1 MNTLYLQCNM
11 GAAGDM
17 LTAALYELLP
27 NREEFLH
34 TLNHM
39 GLPGVEF
46 HAVPAQSC
54 GISGTHMD
62 VVVYG
67 QREESVDHPHVHDHE
82 HHHHHD
88 HEHDHVHEHHHHH
101 EHEHTHEHEHGHHH
115 HATLHDV
122 EHLIGHL
129 NLPAPVLDMARQVYH
144 RLAQAEAQAH
154 GTAVDLVHFH
164 EVGALDAVADVA
176 AACYALYLLHPDEVV
191 VSPVHVGSGMVRCAH
206 GVVPV
211 PAPATAILLQGVPC
225 YGGQVQGEL
234 CTPTG
239 AALLATF
246 ATRFGPMP
254 PMVLENT
261 GYGMGKKEFSA
272 ANCVRA
278 LWGHTQENAGNEILE
293 LVCNLD
299 DMTPEAL
306 SFACQR
312 LLEEGALDVYTLPGC
327 MKKGRPGWQLVALC
341 DPAHKDTLIRQV
353 FAQTSTTG
361 LRVRACEKHVLDY
374 TITTRETPYG
384 PVRMKTAQ
392 GYGVRRTKPEYEDMA
407 RIARAHKLTLRQ
419 IFHKES

>member
-62 VVVYG
+62 VVVHG
-67 QREESVDHPHVHDHE
+67 EREESLD
-82 HHHHHD
+82 HHHG
-88 HEHDHVHEHHHHH
+88 HHHH
-101 EHEHTHEHEHGHHH
+101 EHEHEHGHEHH
-115 HATLHDV
+115 HHHTTLHDV

-129 NLPAPVLDMARQVYH
+129 NLPAPVLEQARAVYH
-144 RLAQAEAQAH
+144 RLAQAESQAH
-154 GTAVDLVHFH
+154 GVEVDLVHFH

-191 VSPVHVGSGMVRCAH
+191 VSPVHVGSGMVHCAH
-206 GVVPV
+206 GLVPV
-211 PAPATAILLQGVPC
+211 PAPATAHLLEGVPC
-225 YGGQVQGEL
+225 YGGDIQGEL

-239 AALLATF
+239 AALLTTF

-254 PMVLENT
+254 PMVLEHT
-261 GYGMGKKEFSA
+261 GYGMGKKEFPA

-278 LWGHTQENAGNEILE
+278 MLGHTQASENEILE

-341 DPAHKDTLIRQV
+341 DSAHKDPLIHQV
-353 FAQTSTTG
+353 FALTSTTG
-361 LRVRACEKHVLDY
+361 LRVRTCEKHVLDY
-374 TITTRETPYG
+374 TITIRETPYG
-384 PVRMKTAQ
+384 PVRVKKAQ
-392 GYGVRRTKPEYEDMA
+392 GYGVRRSKPEYEDMA
-407 RIARAHKLTLRQ
+407 RIAREHKITLKQ

>member
-54 GISGTHMD
+54 GLSGTHMD
-62 VVVYG
+62 VVVHG
-67 QREESVDHPHVHDHE
+67 EREESVDH
-82 HHHHHD
+82 HHD
-88 HEHDHVHEHHHHH
+88 HHHHH
-101 EHEHTHEHEHGHHH
+101 EHEHGHEHHH
-115 HATLHDV
+115 HHHHTTLHDV

-129 NLPAPVLDMARQVYH
+129 NLPAPVLEQARAVYH
-144 RLAQAEAQAH
+144 RLAQAESKAH
-154 GTAVDLVHFH
+154 GVEVDLVHFH

-191 VSPVHVGSGMVRCAH
+191 VSPVHVGSGMVHCAH
-206 GVVPV
+206 GLVPV
-211 PAPATAILLQGVPC
+211 PAPATAHLLEGVPC
-225 YGGQVQGEL
+225 YGGDIPGEL

-239 AALLATF
+239 AALLTTF

-254 PMVLENT
+254 PMVLEHT
-261 GYGMGKKEFSA
+261 GYGMGKKEFPA

-278 LWGHTQENAGNEILE
+278 MLGHTQDTENVILE

-341 DPAHKDTLIRQV
+341 DPAHKDPLIHQV
-353 FAQTSTTG
+353 FALTSTTG
-361 LRVRACEKHVLDY
+361 LRVRTCEKHVLDY

-384 PVRMKTAQ
+384 PVRVKKAQ
-392 GYGVRRTKPEYEDMA
+392 GYGVRRSKPEYEDMA
-407 RIARAHKLTLRQ
+407 RIAREHKITLKQ

>member
-46 HAVPAQSC
+46 HAAPAQSC

-62 VVVYG
+62 VVVHG
-67 QREESVDHPHVHDHE
+67 EREEGVDHHHEHHHEHEHGHE
-82 HHHHHD
+82 HHHHH
-88 HEHDHVHEHHHHH
+88 
-101 EHEHTHEHEHGHHH
+101 HT
-115 HATLHDV
+115 TLHDV

-129 NLPAPVLDMARQVYH
+129 NLPAPVLEQARAVYH
-144 RLAQAEAQAH
+144 RLAQAESQAH
-154 GTAVDLVHFH
+154 GVEVDLVHFH

-191 VSPVHVGSGMVRCAH
+191 VSPVHVGSGMVHCAH
-206 GVVPV
+206 GLVPV
-211 PAPATAILLQGVPC
+211 PAPATTHLLEGVPC
-225 YGGQVQGEL
+225 YGGDIQGEL

-239 AALLATF
+239 AALLTTF
-246 ATRFGPMP
+246 ASRFGPMP
-254 PMVLENT
+254 PMVLEKT
-261 GYGMGKKEFSA
+261 GYGMGKKEFPA

-278 LWGHTQENAGNEILE
+278 MLGHTQASENEILE

-341 DPAHKDTLIRQV
+341 DSAHKDPLIHQV
-353 FAQTSTTG
+353 FALTSTTG
-361 LRVRACEKHVLDY
+361 LRVRTCEKHVLDY

-384 PVRMKTAQ
+384 PVRVKKAQ
-392 GYGVRRTKPEYEDMA
+392 GYGVRRSKPEYEDMA
-407 RIARAHKLTLRQ
+407 RIAREHKITLKQ
-419 IFHKES
+419 IFHKDP

>member
-62 VVVYG
+62 VVVHG
-67 QREESVDHPHVHDHE
+67 EREESLD
-82 HHHHHD
+82 HHHG
-88 HEHDHVHEHHHHH
+88 HHHH
-101 EHEHTHEHEHGHHH
+101 EHEHEHGHEHH
-115 HATLHDV
+115 HHHHTTLHDV

-129 NLPAPVLDMARQVYH
+129 NLPAPVLEQARAVYH
-144 RLAQAEAQAH
+144 RLAQAESKAH
-154 GTAVDLVHFH
+154 GVEVDLVHFH

-191 VSPVHVGSGMVRCAH
+191 VSPVHVGSGMVHCAH
-206 GVVPV
+206 GLVPV
-211 PAPATAILLQGVPC
+211 PAPATAHLLEGVPC
-225 YGGQVQGEL
+225 YGGDIQGEL

-239 AALLATF
+239 AALLTTF

-254 PMVLENT
+254 PMVLERT
-261 GYGMGKKEFSA
+261 GYGMGKKEFPA

-278 LWGHTQENAGNEILE
+278 MLGHTQDTENEILE

-341 DPAHKDTLIRQV
+341 DPAHKDPLIHQV
-353 FAQTSTTG
+353 FALTSTTG
-361 LRVRACEKHVLDY
+361 LRVRTCEKHVLDY
-374 TITTRETPYG
+374 SITTRETPYG
-384 PVRMKTAQ
+384 PVRVKKAQ
-392 GYGVRRTKPEYEDMA
+392 GYGVRRSKPEYEDMA
-407 RIARAHKLTLRQ
+407 RIAREHKITLKQ
-419 IFHKES
+419 IFHRD

>member
-54 GISGTHMD
+54 GLSGTHMD
-62 VVVYG
+62 VVVHG
-67 QREESVDHPHVHDHE
+67 EREESVDHHHNHDNDHD

-88 HEHDHVHEHHHHH
+88 HEHEHGHEHHHHH
-101 EHEHTHEHEHGHHH
+101 HHT
-115 HATLHDV
+115 TLHDV

-129 NLPAPVLDMARQVYH
+129 NLPAPVLEQARAVYH
-144 RLAQAEAQAH
+144 RLAQAESKAH
-154 GTAVDLVHFH
+154 GVEVDLVHFH

-191 VSPVHVGSGMVRCAH
+191 VSPVHVGSGMVHCAH
-206 GVVPV
+206 GLVPV
-211 PAPATAILLQGVPC
+211 PAPATAHLLEGVPC
-225 YGGQVQGEL
+225 YGGDIQGEL

-239 AALLATF
+239 AALLTTF

-254 PMVLENT
+254 PMVLEHT
-261 GYGMGKKEFSA
+261 GYGMGKKEFPA

-278 LWGHTQENAGNEILE
+278 MLGHTQASENEILE

-341 DPAHKDTLIRQV
+341 DSAHKDPLIHQV
-353 FAQTSTTG
+353 FALTSTTG
-361 LRVRACEKHVLDY
+361 LRVRTCEKHVLDY

-384 PVRMKTAQ
+384 PVRVKKAQ
-392 GYGVRRTKPEYEDMA
+392 GYGVRRSKPEYEDMA
-407 RIARAHKLTLRQ
+407 RIAREHKITLKQ
-419 IFHKES
+419 IFHRD

>member
-62 VVVYG
+62 VVVHG
-67 QREESVDHPHVHDHE
+67 EREESLDHHHNNDNDNDHD

-88 HEHDHVHEHHHHH
+88 HEHEHGHEHHHHH
-101 EHEHTHEHEHGHHH
+101 HHT
-115 HATLHDV
+115 TLHDV

-129 NLPAPVLDMARQVYH
+129 NLPAPVLEQARAVYH
-144 RLAQAEAQAH
+144 RLAQAESQAH
-154 GTAVDLVHFH
+154 GVEVDLVHFH

-191 VSPVHVGSGMVRCAH
+191 VSPVHVGSGMVHCAH
-206 GVVPV
+206 GLVPV
-211 PAPATAILLQGVPC
+211 PAPATTHLLEGVPC
-225 YGGQVQGEL
+225 YGGEIQGEL

-239 AALLATF
+239 AALLTTF

-254 PMVLENT
+254 PMVLEHT
-261 GYGMGKKEFSA
+261 GYGMGKKEFPA

-278 LWGHTQENAGNEILE
+278 MLGRTQETGSEILE

-341 DPAHKDTLIRQV
+341 DSAHKDPLIHQV
-353 FAQTSTTG
+353 FALTSTTG
-361 LRVRACEKHVLDY
+361 LRVRTCEKHVLDY
-374 TITTRETPYG
+374 SITTRETPYG
-384 PVRMKTAQ
+384 PVRVKKAQ
-392 GYGVRRTKPEYEDMA
+392 GYGVRRSKPEYEDMA
-407 RIARAHKLTLRQ
+407 RIAREHKITLKQ
-419 IFHKES
+419 IFHRD

>member
-27 NREEFLH
+27 SREEFLH

-46 HAVPAQSC
+46 HALPAQSC

-62 VVVYG
+62 VVVHG
-67 QREESVDHPHVHDHE
+67 EREESVDHHHEHGHDHE
-82 HHHHHD
+82 HHHHH
-88 HEHDHVHEHHHHH
+88 
-101 EHEHTHEHEHGHHH
+101 HT
-115 HATLHDV
+115 TLHDV
-122 EHLIGHL
+122 EHLISHL
-129 NLPAPVLDMARQVYH
+129 NLPAPVLKQARAVYH
-144 RLAQAEAQAH
+144 RLAQAESKAH
-154 GTAVDLVHFH
+154 GVEVDLVHFH

-206 GVVPV
+206 GLVPV
-211 PAPATAILLQGVPC
+211 PAPATAHLLEGVPC
-225 YGGQVQGEL
+225 YGGDIQGEL

-239 AALLATF
+239 AALLTTF

-254 PMVLENT
+254 PMVLEKT

-278 LWGHTQENAGNEILE
+278 MLGHTQASGGEILE

-327 MKKGRPGWQLVALC
+327 MKKGRPGWQLVVLC
-341 DPAHKDTLIRQV
+341 DGSHKEHLIRQV
-353 FAQTSTTG
+353 FALTSTTG
-361 LRVRACEKHVLDY
+361 LRVRTCEKHVLNY
-374 TITTRETPYG
+374 TMTTRDTPYG
-384 PVRMKTAQ
+384 PVRVKRAQ
-392 GYGVRRTKPEYEDMA
+392 GYGVSRSKPEYEDMA
-407 RIARAHKLTLRQ
+407 RIAREHKITLKQ

>member
-27 NREEFLH
+27 NREKFLH

-62 VVVYG
+62 VVVHG
-67 QREESVDHPHVHDHE
+67 EREESLD
-82 HHHHHD
+82 HHHD
-88 HEHDHVHEHHHHH
+88 HNHHHH
-101 EHEHTHEHEHGHHH
+101 EHEHEHGHEHH
-115 HATLHDV
+115 HHHHHTTLHDV

-129 NLPAPVLDMARQVYH
+129 NLPAPVLEQARAVYH
-144 RLAQAEAQAH
+144 RLAQAESKAH
-154 GTAVDLVHFH
+154 GVEVDLVHFH

-191 VSPVHVGSGMVRCAH
+191 VSPVHVGSGMVHCAH
-206 GVVPV
+206 GIVPV
-211 PAPATAILLQGVPC
+211 PAPATAHLLEGVPC
-225 YGGQVQGEL
+225 YGGDIQGEL

-239 AALLATF
+239 AALLTTF

-254 PMVLENT
+254 PMVLEHT
-261 GYGMGKKEFSA
+261 GYGMGKKEFPA

-278 LWGHTQENAGNEILE
+278 MLGHTQDTENVILE

-341 DPAHKDTLIRQV
+341 GPAHKDPLIHQV
-353 FAQTSTTG
+353 FALTSTTG
-361 LRVRACEKHVLDY
+361 LRVRTCEKHVLDY

-384 PVRMKTAQ
+384 PVRVKKAQ
-392 GYGVRRTKPEYEDMA
+392 GYGVRRSKPEYEDMA
-407 RIARAHKLTLRQ
+407 RIAREHKITLKQ
-419 IFHKES
+419 IFHRD

>member
-62 VVVYG
+62 VVVHG
-67 QREESVDHPHVHDHE
+67 EREESLDHDHD

-88 HEHDHVHEHHHHH
+88 HEHEHGHEHHHHH
-101 EHEHTHEHEHGHHH
+101 HHT
-115 HATLHDV
+115 TLHDV

-129 NLPAPVLDMARQVYH
+129 NLPAPVLEQARAVYH
-144 RLAQAEAQAH
+144 RLAQAESKAH
-154 GTAVDLVHFH
+154 GVEVDLVHFH

-191 VSPVHVGSGMVRCAH
+191 VSPVHVGSGMVHCAH
-206 GVVPV
+206 GIVPV
-211 PAPATAILLQGVPC
+211 PAPATAHLLEGVPC
-225 YGGQVQGEL
+225 YGGDIQGEL

-239 AALLATF
+239 AALLTTF

-254 PMVLENT
+254 PMVLEHT
-261 GYGMGKKEFSA
+261 GYGMGKKEFPA

-278 LWGHTQENAGNEILE
+278 MLGHTQDTENVILE

-341 DPAHKDTLIRQV
+341 DSAHKDPLIHQV
-353 FAQTSTTG
+353 FALTSTTG
-361 LRVRACEKHVLDY
+361 LRVRTCEKHVLDY
-374 TITTRETPYG
+374 SITTRETPYG
-384 PVRMKTAQ
+384 PVRVKKAQ
-392 GYGVRRTKPEYEDMA
+392 GYGVRRSKPEYEDMA
-407 RIARAHKLTLRQ
+407 RIAREHKITLKQ
-419 IFHKES
+419 IFHRD

>member
-27 NREEFLH
+27 NQEEFLH

-46 HAVPAQSC
+46 HALPAQSC

-62 VVVYG
+62 VVVHG
-67 QREESVDHPHVHDHE
+67 EREESLD
-82 HHHHHD
+82 HHHG
-88 HEHDHVHEHHHHH
+88 HHHH
-101 EHEHTHEHEHGHHH
+101 EHEHEHGHEHH
-115 HATLHDV
+115 HHHHHHTTLHDV

-129 NLPAPVLDMARQVYH
+129 NLPAPVLEQARAVYH
-144 RLAQAEAQAH
+144 CLAQAESQAH
-154 GTAVDLVHFH
+154 GVEVDLVHFH

-206 GVVPV
+206 GLVPI
-211 PAPATAILLQGVPC
+211 PAPATAHLLEGVPC
-225 YGGQVQGEL
+225 YGGDIQGEL

-239 AALLATF
+239 AALLTTF

-254 PMVLENT
+254 PMVLEKT
-261 GYGMGKKEFSA
+261 GYGMGKKEFPA

-278 LWGHTQENAGNEILE
+278 MLGHTQASENEILE

-341 DPAHKDTLIRQV
+341 DPAHKDPLIHQV
-353 FAQTSTTG
+353 FALTSTTG
-361 LRVRACEKHVLDY
+361 LRVRTCEKHVLDY

-384 PVRMKTAQ
+384 PVRVKKAQ
-392 GYGVRRTKPEYEDMA
+392 GYGVRRSKPEYEDMA
-407 RIARAHKLTLRQ
+407 RIAREHKITLKQ

>member
-54 GISGTHMD
+54 GLSGTHMD
-62 VVVYG
+62 VVVHG
-67 QREESVDHPHVHDHE
+67 EREESLDHHHNNDNDHD

-88 HEHDHVHEHHHHH
+88 HEHEHGHEHHHHH
-101 EHEHTHEHEHGHHH
+101 HHT
-115 HATLHDV
+115 TLHDV

-129 NLPAPVLDMARQVYH
+129 NLPAPVLEQARAVYH
-144 RLAQAEAQAH
+144 RLAQAESKAH
-154 GTAVDLVHFH
+154 GVEVDLVHFH

-191 VSPVHVGSGMVRCAH
+191 VSPVHVGSGMVHCAH
-206 GVVPV
+206 GIVPV
-211 PAPATAILLQGVPC
+211 PAPATAHLLEGVPC
-225 YGGQVQGEL
+225 YGGDIQGEL

-239 AALLATF
+239 AALLTTF

-254 PMVLENT
+254 PMVLEHT
-261 GYGMGKKEFSA
+261 GYGMGKKEFPA

-278 LWGHTQENAGNEILE
+278 MLGHTQDTENVILE

-341 DPAHKDTLIRQV
+341 DPAHKDPLIHQV
-353 FAQTSTTG
+353 FALTSTTG
-361 LRVRACEKHVLDY
+361 LRVRTCEKHVLDY

-384 PVRMKTAQ
+384 PVRVKRAQ
-392 GYGVRRTKPEYEDMA
+392 GYGVRRSKPEYEDMA
-407 RIARAHKLTLRQ
+407 RIAREHKITLKQ
-419 IFHKES
+419 IFHRD

>member
-62 VVVYG
+62 VVVHG
-67 QREESVDHPHVHDHE
+67 EREESLDHHHNNDNDHD

-88 HEHDHVHEHHHHH
+88 HEHEHGHEHHHHH
-101 EHEHTHEHEHGHHH
+101 HHT
-115 HATLHDV
+115 TLHDV
-122 EHLIGHL
+122 EHLIGRL
-129 NLPAPVLDMARQVYH
+129 NLPAPVLEQARAVYH
-144 RLAQAEAQAH
+144 RLAQAESQAH
-154 GTAVDLVHFH
+154 GVEVDLVHFH

-191 VSPVHVGSGMVRCAH
+191 VSPVHVGSGMVHCAH
-206 GVVPV
+206 GIVPV
-211 PAPATAILLQGVPC
+211 PAPATAHLLEEVPC
-225 YGGQVQGEL
+225 YGGDIQGEL

-239 AALLATF
+239 AALLTTF

-254 PMVLENT
+254 PMVLEHT
-261 GYGMGKKEFSA
+261 GYGMGKKEFPA

-278 LWGHTQENAGNEILE
+278 MLGHTQDTENVILE

-341 DPAHKDTLIRQV
+341 DPAHKDPLIHQV
-353 FAQTSTTG
+353 FALTSTTG
-361 LRVRACEKHVLDY
+361 LRVRTCEKHVLDY

-384 PVRMKTAQ
+384 PVRVKKAQ
-392 GYGVRRTKPEYEDMA
+392 GYGVHRSKPEYEDMA
-407 RIARAHKLTLRQ
+407 RIAREHKITLKQ
-419 IFHKES
+419 IFHRD

>member
-62 VVVYG
+62 VVVHG
-67 QREESVDHPHVHDHE
+67 EREESLD
-82 HHHHHD
+82 HHHG
-88 HEHDHVHEHHHHH
+88 HHHH
-101 EHEHTHEHEHGHHH
+101 EHEHEHGHEHH
-115 HATLHDV
+115 HHHHHTTLHDV

-129 NLPAPVLDMARQVYH
+129 NLPAPVLEQARAVYH
-144 RLAQAEAQAH
+144 RLAQAESKAH
-154 GTAVDLVHFH
+154 GVEVDLVHFH

-191 VSPVHVGSGMVRCAH
+191 VSPVHVGSGMVHCAH
-206 GVVPV
+206 GIVPV
-211 PAPATAILLQGVPC
+211 PAPATAHLLEGVPC
-225 YGGQVQGEL
+225 YGGDIPGEL

-239 AALLATF
+239 AALLTTF

-254 PMVLENT
+254 PMVLEHT
-261 GYGMGKKEFSA
+261 GYGMGKKEFPA

-278 LWGHTQENAGNEILE
+278 MLGHTQDTENVILE

-341 DPAHKDTLIRQV
+341 DPAHKDPLIHQV
-353 FAQTSTTG
+353 FALTSTTG
-361 LRVRACEKHVLDY
+361 LRVRTCEKHVLDY

-384 PVRMKTAQ
+384 PVRVKKAQ
-392 GYGVRRTKPEYEDMA
+392 GYGVRRSKPEYEDMA
-407 RIARAHKLTLRQ
+407 RIAREHKITLKQ
-419 IFHKES
+419 IFHRD

>member
-62 VVVYG
+62 VMVHG
-67 QREESVDHPHVHDHE
+67 EREESVDHHHDHHHEHHYEHEHGHE
-82 HHHHHD
+82 HHHHH
-88 HEHDHVHEHHHHH
+88 HH
-101 EHEHTHEHEHGHHH
+101 T
-115 HATLHDV
+115 TLHDV

-129 NLPAPVLDMARQVYH
+129 NLPAPVLEQARAVYH
-144 RLAQAEAQAH
+144 RLAQAESKAH
-154 GTAVDLVHFH
+154 GVEVDLVHFH

-191 VSPVHVGSGMVRCAH
+191 VSPVHVGSGMVHCAH
-206 GVVPV
+206 GLVPV
-211 PAPATAILLQGVPC
+211 PAPATAHLLEGVPC
-225 YGGQVQGEL
+225 YGGDIQGEL

-239 AALLATF
+239 AALLTTF

-254 PMVLENT
+254 PMVLERT
-261 GYGMGKKEFSA
+261 GYGMGKKEFPA

-278 LWGHTQENAGNEILE
+278 MLGHTQASENEILE

-327 MKKGRPGWQLVALC
+327 MKKGRPGWQLVALS
-341 DPAHKDTLIRQV
+341 DPAHKDPLIHQV
-353 FAQTSTTG
+353 FALTSTTG
-361 LRVRACEKHVLDY
+361 LRVRTCEKHVLSY

-384 PVRMKTAQ
+384 PVRVKKAQ
-392 GYGVRRTKPEYEDMA
+392 GYGVRRSKPEYEDMA
-407 RIARAHKLTLRQ
+407 RIARKHKITLKQ

>member
-62 VVVYG
+62 VVVHG
-67 QREESVDHPHVHDHE
+67 EREESLDHHHNNDNDHDHHHHHEQEHEHGHE
-82 HHHHHD
+82 HHHHH
-88 HEHDHVHEHHHHH
+88 HH
-101 EHEHTHEHEHGHHH
+101 T
-115 HATLHDV
+115 TLHDV

-129 NLPAPVLDMARQVYH
+129 NLPAPVLEQARAVYH
-144 RLAQAEAQAH
+144 RLAQAESKAH
-154 GTAVDLVHFH
+154 GVEVDLVHFH

-191 VSPVHVGSGMVRCAH
+191 VSPVHVGSGMVHCAH
-206 GVVPV
+206 GIVPV
-211 PAPATAILLQGVPC
+211 PAPATAHLLEGVPC
-225 YGGQVQGEL
+225 YGGDIQGEL

-239 AALLATF
+239 AALLTTF

-254 PMVLENT
+254 PMVLEHT
-261 GYGMGKKEFSA
+261 GYGMGKKEFPA

-278 LWGHTQENAGNEILE
+278 MLGHTQACEGEILE

-306 SFACQR
+306 SFACQQ

-341 DPAHKDTLIRQV
+341 DPAHKDPLIHQV
-353 FAQTSTTG
+353 FALTSTTG
-361 LRVRACEKHVLDY
+361 LRVRTCEKHVLSY

-384 PVRMKTAQ
+384 PVRVKKAQ
-392 GYGVRRTKPEYEDMA
+392 GYGVRRSKPEYEDMA
-407 RIARAHKLTLRQ
+407 RIAREHKITLKQ
-419 IFHKES
+419 IFHRD

>member
-46 HAVPAQSC
+46 HAVPTQSC

-62 VVVYG
+62 VVVHG
-67 QREESVDHPHVHDHE
+67 EREESVDHHHNHDNDHD

-88 HEHDHVHEHHHHH
+88 HEHEHGHEHHHHH
-101 EHEHTHEHEHGHHH
+101 HHT
-115 HATLHDV
+115 TLHDV

-129 NLPAPVLDMARQVYH
+129 NLPAPVLEQARAVYH
-144 RLAQAEAQAH
+144 RLAQAESKAH
-154 GTAVDLVHFH
+154 GVEVDLVHFH

-191 VSPVHVGSGMVRCAH
+191 VSPVHVGSGMVHCAH
-206 GVVPV
+206 GLVPV
-211 PAPATAILLQGVPC
+211 PAPATAHLLEGVPC
-225 YGGQVQGEL
+225 YGGDIQGEL

-239 AALLATF
+239 AALLTTF

-254 PMVLENT
+254 PMVLEHT
-261 GYGMGKKEFSA
+261 GYGMGKKEFPA

-278 LWGHTQENAGNEILE
+278 MLGHTQDTENVILE

-341 DPAHKDTLIRQV
+341 DPAHKDPLIHQV
-353 FAQTSTTG
+353 FALTSTTG
-361 LRVRACEKHVLDY
+361 LRVRTCEKHVLDY

-384 PVRMKTAQ
+384 PVRVKKAQ
-392 GYGVRRTKPEYEDMA
+392 GYGVRRSKPEYEDMA
-407 RIARAHKLTLRQ
+407 RIAREHKITLKQ
-419 IFHKES
+419 IFHRD

>member
-62 VVVYG
+62 VVVHG
-67 QREESVDHPHVHDHE
+67 EREESVDH
-82 HHHHHD
+82 HHD
-88 HEHDHVHEHHHHH
+88 HHH
-101 EHEHTHEHEHGHHH
+101 EHEHEHEHGHEHH
-115 HATLHDV
+115 HHTTLHDV

-129 NLPAPVLDMARQVYH
+129 NLPAPVLEQARAVYH
-144 RLAQAEAQAH
+144 RLAQAESQAH
-154 GTAVDLVHFH
+154 GVEVDLVHFH

-191 VSPVHVGSGMVRCAH
+191 VSPVHVGSGMVHCAH
-206 GVVPV
+206 GIVPV
-211 PAPATAILLQGVPC
+211 PAPATAHLLEGVPC
-225 YGGQVQGEL
+225 YGGDIQGEL

-239 AALLATF
+239 AALLTTF

-254 PMVLENT
+254 PMVLEHT

-278 LWGHTQENAGNEILE
+278 MLGHTQALENDILE

-341 DPAHKDTLIRQV
+341 DPAHKDPLIHQV
-353 FAQTSTTG
+353 FALTSTTG
-361 LRVRACEKHVLDY
+361 LRIRTCEKHVLSY

-384 PVRMKTAQ
+384 PVRVKKAQ
-392 GYGVRRTKPEYEDMA
+392 GYGVRRSKPEYEDMA
-407 RIARAHKLTLRQ
+407 RIAREHKITLKQ

>member
-27 NREEFLH
+27 NREKFLH

-54 GISGTHMD
+54 GLSGTHMD
-62 VVVYG
+62 VVVHG
-67 QREESVDHPHVHDHE
+67 EREESLDHHHNNDNDNDHD
-82 HHHHHD
+82 HHHHHP
-88 HEHDHVHEHHHHH
+88 
-101 EHEHTHEHEHGHHH
+101 HT
-115 HATLHDV
+115 TLHDV

-129 NLPAPVLDMARQVYH
+129 NLPAPVLEQARAVYH
-144 RLAQAEAQAH
+144 RLAQAESQAH
-154 GTAVDLVHFH
+154 GVEVDLVHFH

-191 VSPVHVGSGMVRCAH
+191 VSPVHVGSGMVHCAH
-206 GVVPV
+206 GLVPV
-211 PAPATAILLQGVPC
+211 PAPATTHLLEGVPC
-225 YGGQVQGEL
+225 YGGEIQGEL

-239 AALLATF
+239 AALLTTF

-254 PMVLENT
+254 PMVLEHT
-261 GYGMGKKEFSA
+261 GYGMGKKEFPA

-278 LWGHTQENAGNEILE
+278 MLGRTQETGSEILE

-341 DPAHKDTLIRQV
+341 DSAHKDPLIHQV
-353 FAQTSTTG
+353 FALTSTTG
-361 LRVRACEKHVLDY
+361 LRVRTCEKHVLDY

-384 PVRMKTAQ
+384 PVRVKRAQ
-392 GYGVRRTKPEYEDMA
+392 GYGVRRSKPEYEDMA
-407 RIARAHKLTLRQ
+407 RIAREHKITLKQ
-419 IFHKES
+419 IFHRD

>member
-39 GLPGVEF
+39 ELPGVEF

-62 VVVYG
+62 VVVHG
-67 QREESVDHPHVHDHE
+67 EREESLDHDHD

-88 HEHDHVHEHHHHH
+88 HEHEHGHEHHHHH
-101 EHEHTHEHEHGHHH
+101 HHT
-115 HATLHDV
+115 TLHDV

-129 NLPAPVLDMARQVYH
+129 NLPAPVLEQARAVYH
-144 RLAQAEAQAH
+144 RLAEAESKAR
-154 GTAVDLVHFH
+154 GVEVDLVHFH

-191 VSPVHVGSGMVRCAH
+191 VSPVHVGSGMVHCAH
-206 GVVPV
+206 GLVPV
-211 PAPATAILLQGVPC
+211 PAPATALLLEGVPC
-225 YGGQVQGEL
+225 YGGDIQGEL

-239 AALLATF
+239 AALLTTF

-254 PMVLENT
+254 PMVLERT
-261 GYGMGKKEFSA
+261 GYGMGKKEFPA

-278 LWGHTQENAGNEILE
+278 MLGHTQDTENEILE

-341 DPAHKDTLIRQV
+341 DPAHKDPLIHQV
-353 FAQTSTTG
+353 FALTSTTG
-361 LRVRACEKHVLDY
+361 LRVRTCEKHVLSY

-384 PVRMKTAQ
+384 PVRVKKAQ
-392 GYGVRRTKPEYEDMA
+392 GYGVRRSKPEYEDMA
-407 RIARAHKLTLRQ
+407 RIAREHKITLKQ
-419 IFHKES
+419 IFHRD

>member
-27 NREEFLH
+27 NREEFLY

-46 HAVPAQSC
+46 HAIPAQSC
-54 GISGTHMD
+54 GITGTHMD
-62 VVVYG
+62 VVVHG
-67 QREESVDHPHVHDHE
+67 EREESVDHHHDHHHDHDHTHHHTHEHDHEHDHE
-82 HHHHHD
+82 HHHD
-88 HEHDHVHEHHHHH
+88 HTHHHHH
-101 EHEHTHEHEHGHHH
+101 T
-115 HATLHDV
+115 TLHDV
-122 EHLIGHL
+122 EHLISHL
-129 NLPAPVLDMARQVYH
+129 NLPAPVLEQARAVYH
-144 RLAQAEAQAH
+144 RLALAESKAH
-154 GTAVDLVHFH
+154 GTSVDLVHFH

-191 VSPVHVGSGMVRCAH
+191 VSPIHVGSGMVRCAH

-211 PAPATAILLQGVPC
+211 PAPATAHLLEGIPC
-225 YGGQVQGEL
+225 YGGDILGEL

-239 AALLATF
+239 AALLSTF

-254 PMVLENT
+254 PMVLEKT
-261 GYGMGKKEFSA
+261 GYGMGKKEFPA

-278 LWGHTQENAGNEILE
+278 LWGHTQETGSEILE

-327 MKKGRPGWQLVALC
+327 MKKGRPGWQLVVLC
-341 DPAHKDTLIRQV
+341 DVPHKEHLMGQV

-361 LRVRACEKHVLDY
+361 LRVRVCEKHVLDY
-374 TITTRETPYG
+374 TITTRDTPYG
-384 PVRMKTAQ
+384 PVRVKKAQ
-392 GYGVRRTKPEYEDMA
+392 GYGVSRSKPEYEDMA
-407 RIARAHKLTLRQ
+407 RIARAHKITLKQ
-419 IFHKES
+419 IFHK

>member
-1 MNTLYLQCNM
+1 M

-46 HAVPAQSC
+46 HALPAQSC

-62 VVVYG
+62 VVVHG
-67 QREESVDHPHVHDHE
+67 EREESLDHHHNNDNDNDHD

-88 HEHDHVHEHHHHH
+88 HEHEHGHEHHHHH
-101 EHEHTHEHEHGHHH
+101 HT
-115 HATLHDV
+115 TLHDV

-129 NLPAPVLDMARQVYH
+129 NLPAPVLEQARAVYH
-144 RLAQAEAQAH
+144 RLAQAESKAH
-154 GTAVDLVHFH
+154 GVEVDLVHFH

-206 GVVPV
+206 GIVPV
-211 PAPATAILLQGVPC
+211 PAPATAHLLEGVPC
-225 YGGQVQGEL
+225 YGGDIQGEL

-239 AALLATF
+239 AALLTTF

-254 PMVLENT
+254 PMVLEHT
-261 GYGMGKKEFSA
+261 GYGMGKKEFPA

-278 LWGHTQENAGNEILE
+278 MLGHTQDTENVILE

-341 DPAHKDTLIRQV
+341 DPAHKDPLIHQV
-353 FAQTSTTG
+353 FALTSTTG
-361 LRVRACEKHVLDY
+361 LRVRTCEKHVLDY
-374 TITTRETPYG
+374 SITTRETPYG
-384 PVRMKTAQ
+384 PVRVKKAQ
-392 GYGVRRTKPEYEDMA
+392 GYGVHRSKPEYEDMA
-407 RIARAHKLTLRQ
+407 RIAREHKITLKQ
-419 IFHKES
+419 IFHRD

>member
-62 VVVYG
+62 VVVHG
-67 QREESVDHPHVHDHE
+67 EREESVDHHHDHPHEHHYE
-82 HHHHHD
+82 HHHHH
-88 HEHDHVHEHHHHH
+88 HH
-101 EHEHTHEHEHGHHH
+101 T
-115 HATLHDV
+115 TLHDV

-129 NLPAPVLDMARQVYH
+129 NLPAPVLEQARAVYH
-144 RLAQAEAQAH
+144 RLAQAESKAH
-154 GTAVDLVHFH
+154 GVEVDLVHFH

-191 VSPVHVGSGMVRCAH
+191 VSPVHVGSGMVHCAH
-206 GVVPV
+206 GLVPV
-211 PAPATAILLQGVPC
+211 PAPATAHLLEGVPC
-225 YGGQVQGEL
+225 YGGDIQGEL

-239 AALLATF
+239 AALLTTF

-254 PMVLENT
+254 PMVLERT
-261 GYGMGKKEFSA
+261 GYGMGKKEFPA

-278 LWGHTQENAGNEILE
+278 MLGHTQDTENEILE

-341 DPAHKDTLIRQV
+341 DPAHKDPLIHQV
-353 FAQTSTTG
+353 FALTSTTG
-361 LRVRACEKHVLDY
+361 LRVRTCEKHVLSY

-384 PVRMKTAQ
+384 PVRVKKAQ
-392 GYGVRRTKPEYEDMA
+392 GYGVRRSKPEYEDMA
-407 RIARAHKLTLRQ
+407 RIAREHKITLKQ

>member
-62 VVVYG
+62 VVVRG
-67 QREESVDHPHVHDHE
+67 EREESLDHHHNHDNDHD

-88 HEHDHVHEHHHHH
+88 HEHEHGHEHHHHH
-101 EHEHTHEHEHGHHH
+101 HHT
-115 HATLHDV
+115 TLHDV

-129 NLPAPVLDMARQVYH
+129 NLPAPVLEQARAVYH
-144 RLAQAEAQAH
+144 RLAQAESKAH
-154 GTAVDLVHFH
+154 GVEVDLVHFH

-191 VSPVHVGSGMVRCAH
+191 VSPVHVGSGMVHCAH
-206 GVVPV
+206 GLVPV
-211 PAPATAILLQGVPC
+211 PAPATAHLLEGVPC
-225 YGGQVQGEL
+225 YGGDIQGEL

-239 AALLATF
+239 AALLTTF

-254 PMVLENT
+254 PMVLEHT
-261 GYGMGKKEFSA
+261 GYGMGKKEFPA

-278 LWGHTQENAGNEILE
+278 MLGHTQDTENVILE

-341 DPAHKDTLIRQV
+341 DSAHKDPLIHQV
-353 FAQTSTTG
+353 FALTSTTG
-361 LRVRACEKHVLDY
+361 LRVRTCEKHVLDY
-374 TITTRETPYG
+374 SITTRETPYG
-384 PVRMKTAQ
+384 PVRVKKAQ
-392 GYGVRRTKPEYEDMA
+392 GYGVHRSKPEYEDMA
-407 RIARAHKLTLRQ
+407 RIAREHKITLKQ
-419 IFHKES
+419 IFHRD

>member
-62 VVVYG
+62 VVVHG
-67 QREESVDHPHVHDHE
+67 EREESVDHHHHQHEHGHE
-82 HHHHHD
+82 HHHHH
-88 HEHDHVHEHHHHH
+88 HH
-101 EHEHTHEHEHGHHH
+101 T
-115 HATLHDV
+115 TLHDV

-129 NLPAPVLDMARQVYH
+129 NLPAPVLEQARAVYH
-144 RLAQAEAQAH
+144 RLAQAESQAH
-154 GTAVDLVHFH
+154 GVEVDLVHFH

-191 VSPVHVGSGMVRCAH
+191 VSPVHVGSGMVHCAH

-211 PAPATAILLQGVPC
+211 PAPATAHLLEGVPC
-225 YGGQVQGEL
+225 YGGDIQGEL

-239 AALLATF
+239 AALLTTF
-246 ATRFGPMP
+246 ATRFGHMP
-254 PMVLENT
+254 PMVLEHT
-261 GYGMGKKEFSA
+261 GYGMGKKEFPA

-278 LWGHTQENAGNEILE
+278 MLGHTQASENEILE

-341 DPAHKDTLIRQV
+341 DPAHKDPLIHQV
-353 FAQTSTTG
+353 FALTSTTG
-361 LRVRACEKHVLDY
+361 LRVRRCEKHVLSY

-384 PVRMKTAQ
+384 PVRVKKAQ
-392 GYGVRRTKPEYEDMA
+392 GYGVSRSKPEYEDMA
-407 RIARAHKLTLRQ
+407 RIAREHKITLKQ

>member
-27 NREEFLH
+27 NREEFLY

-46 HAVPAQSC
+46 HAIPAQSC
-54 GISGTHMD
+54 GITGTHMD
-62 VVVYG
+62 VVVHG
-67 QREESVDHPHVHDHE
+67 EREESVDHHHDHHHDHDHTHHHTHGHDHEHDHE
-82 HHHHHD
+82 HHHD
-88 HEHDHVHEHHHHH
+88 HTHHHHH
-101 EHEHTHEHEHGHHH
+101 T
-115 HATLHDV
+115 TLHDV
-122 EHLIGHL
+122 EHLISHL
-129 NLPAPVLDMARQVYH
+129 NLPAPVLEQARAVYH
-144 RLAQAEAQAH
+144 RLALAESKAH
-154 GTAVDLVHFH
+154 GTSVDLVHFH

-191 VSPVHVGSGMVRCAH
+191 VSPIHVGSGMVRCAH

-211 PAPATAILLQGVPC
+211 PAPATAHLLEGIPC
-225 YGGQVQGEL
+225 YGGDILGEL

-239 AALLATF
+239 AALLSTF

-254 PMVLENT
+254 PMVLEKT
-261 GYGMGKKEFSA
+261 GYGMGKKEFPA

-278 LWGHTQENAGNEILE
+278 LWGHTQETGSEILE

-327 MKKGRPGWQLVALC
+327 MKKGRPGWQLVVLC
-341 DPAHKDTLIRQV
+341 DVPHKEHLMGQV

-361 LRVRACEKHVLDY
+361 LRVRVCEKHVLDY
-374 TITTRETPYG
+374 TITTRDTPYG
-384 PVRMKTAQ
+384 PVRVKKAQ
-392 GYGVRRTKPEYEDMA
+392 GYGVSRSKPEYEDMA
-407 RIARAHKLTLRQ
+407 RIARAHKITLKQ
-419 IFHKES
+419 IFHK

>member
-62 VVVYG
+62 VVVHG
-67 QREESVDHPHVHDHE
+67 EREESLDHHHNNDNDHD

-88 HEHDHVHEHHHHH
+88 HEHEHGHEHHHHH
-101 EHEHTHEHEHGHHH
+101 HHT
-115 HATLHDV
+115 TLHDV

-129 NLPAPVLDMARQVYH
+129 NLPAPVLEQARAVYH
-144 RLAQAEAQAH
+144 RLAQAESKAH
-154 GTAVDLVHFH
+154 GVEVDLVHFH

-191 VSPVHVGSGMVRCAH
+191 VSPVHVGSGMVHCAH
-206 GVVPV
+206 GLVPV
-211 PAPATAILLQGVPC
+211 PAPATAHLLEGVPC
-225 YGGQVQGEL
+225 YGGDIQGEL

-239 AALLATF
+239 AALLTTF

-254 PMVLENT
+254 PMVLEHT
-261 GYGMGKKEFSA
+261 GYGMGKKEFPA

-278 LWGHTQENAGNEILE
+278 MLGRTQETGGEILE

-341 DPAHKDTLIRQV
+341 DPAHKDPLIHQV
-353 FAQTSTTG
+353 FALTSTTG
-361 LRVRACEKHVLDY
+361 LRVRTCEKHVLDY

-384 PVRMKTAQ
+384 PVRVKKAQ
-392 GYGVRRTKPEYEDMA
+392 GYGVRRSKPEYEDMA
-407 RIARAHKLTLRQ
+407 RIAREHKITLKQ
-419 IFHKES
+419 IFHRD

>member
-62 VVVYG
+62 VVVHG
-67 QREESVDHPHVHDHE
+67 EREESLDHHHNHDNDHD

-88 HEHDHVHEHHHHH
+88 HEHEHGHEHHHHH
-101 EHEHTHEHEHGHHH
+101 HHT
-115 HATLHDV
+115 TLHDV
-122 EHLIGHL
+122 EHLISHL
-129 NLPAPVLDMARQVYH
+129 NLPAPVLEQARAVYH
-144 RLAQAEAQAH
+144 RLAQAESKAH
-154 GTAVDLVHFH
+154 GVEVDLVHFH

-191 VSPVHVGSGMVRCAH
+191 VSPVHVGSGMVHCAH

-211 PAPATAILLQGVPC
+211 PAPATAHLLEGVPC
-225 YGGQVQGEL
+225 YGGDIQGEL

-239 AALLATF
+239 AALLTTF

-254 PMVLENT
+254 PMVLEHT

-278 LWGHTQENAGNEILE
+278 MLGHTQDTENEILE

-327 MKKGRPGWQLVALC
+327 MKKGRPGWQLVVLC
-341 DPAHKDTLIRQV
+341 APAHKDPLIHQV
-353 FAQTSTTG
+353 FALTSTTG
-361 LRVRACEKHVLDY
+361 LRVRTCEKHVLDY

-384 PVRMKTAQ
+384 PVRVKKAQ
-392 GYGVRRTKPEYEDMA
+392 GYGVRRSKPEYEDMA
-407 RIARAHKLTLRQ
+407 RIAREHKITLKQ
-419 IFHKES
+419 IFHKGS

>member
-62 VVVYG
+62 VVVHG
-67 QREESVDHPHVHDHE
+67 EREESVDHHHHHDDHHEHEHEHGHE
-82 HHHHHD
+82 HHHHH
-88 HEHDHVHEHHHHH
+88 HH
-101 EHEHTHEHEHGHHH
+101 T
-115 HATLHDV
+115 TLHDV

-129 NLPAPVLDMARQVYH
+129 NLPAPVLEQARAVYH
-144 RLAQAEAQAH
+144 RLAQAESQAH
-154 GTAVDLVHFH
+154 GVKVDLVHFH

-206 GVVPV
+206 GLVPV
-211 PAPATAILLQGVPC
+211 PAPATAHLLEGVPC
-225 YGGQVQGEL
+225 YGGDIQGEL

-239 AALLATF
+239 AALLTTF

-254 PMVLENT
+254 PMVLEHT
-261 GYGMGKKEFSA
+261 GYGMGKKEFPA

-278 LWGHTQENAGNEILE
+278 MLGHAQDTENIILE

-341 DPAHKDTLIRQV
+341 DPAHKDPLIHQV
-353 FAQTSTTG
+353 FALTSTTG
-361 LRVRACEKHVLDY
+361 LRVRTCEKHVLDY

-384 PVRMKTAQ
+384 PVRVKKAQ
-392 GYGVRRTKPEYEDMA
+392 GYGVRRSKPEYEDMA
-407 RIARAHKLTLRQ
+407 RIAREHKITLKQ

>member
-62 VVVYG
+62 VVVHG
-67 QREESVDHPHVHDHE
+67 EREESMD
-82 HHHHHD
+82 HHHG
-88 HEHDHVHEHHHHH
+88 HHHH
-101 EHEHTHEHEHGHHH
+101 EHEHEHGHEHH
-115 HATLHDV
+115 HHHHHHTTLHDV

-129 NLPAPVLDMARQVYH
+129 NLPAPVLEQARAVYH
-144 RLAQAEAQAH
+144 RLAQAESQAH
-154 GTAVDLVHFH
+154 GVEVDLVHFH

-206 GVVPV
+206 GLVPV
-211 PAPATAILLQGVPC
+211 PAPATAHLLEGVPC
-225 YGGQVQGEL
+225 YGGDIQGEL

-239 AALLATF
+239 AALLTTF

-254 PMVLENT
+254 PMVLEHT
-261 GYGMGKKEFSA
+261 GYGMGKKEFPA

-278 LWGHTQENAGNEILE
+278 MLGHTQASENEILE

-341 DPAHKDTLIRQV
+341 DPAHKDQLIHQV
-353 FAQTSTTG
+353 FALTSTTG
-361 LRVRACEKHVLDY
+361 LRVRTCEKHVLDY

-384 PVRMKTAQ
+384 PVRVKKAQ
-392 GYGVRRTKPEYEDMA
+392 GYGVRRSKPEYEDMA
-407 RIARAHKLTLRQ
+407 RIAREHKITLKQ

>member
-54 GISGTHMD
+54 GLSGTHMD
-62 VVVYG
+62 VVVHG
-67 QREESVDHPHVHDHE
+67 EREESLDHHHNHDNDHD

-88 HEHDHVHEHHHHH
+88 HEHEHGHEHHHHH
-101 EHEHTHEHEHGHHH
+101 HHT
-115 HATLHDV
+115 TLHDV

-129 NLPAPVLDMARQVYH
+129 NLPAPVLEQARAVYH
-144 RLAQAEAQAH
+144 RLAQAESKAH
-154 GTAVDLVHFH
+154 GVEVDLVHFH

-191 VSPVHVGSGMVRCAH
+191 VSPVHVGSGMVHCAH
-206 GVVPV
+206 GIVPV
-211 PAPATAILLQGVPC
+211 PAPATAHLLEGVPC
-225 YGGQVQGEL
+225 YGGDIQGEL

-239 AALLATF
+239 AALLTTF

-254 PMVLENT
+254 PMVLEHT
-261 GYGMGKKEFSA
+261 GYGMGKKEFPA

-278 LWGHTQENAGNEILE
+278 MLGRTQETGSEILE

-341 DPAHKDTLIRQV
+341 DPAHKDPLIHQV
-353 FAQTSTTG
+353 FALTSTTG
-361 LRVRACEKHVLDY
+361 LRVRTCEKHVLDY

-384 PVRMKTAQ
+384 PVRVKRAQ
-392 GYGVRRTKPEYEDMA
+392 GYGVRRSKPEYEDMA
-407 RIARAHKLTLRQ
+407 RIAREHKITLKQ
-419 IFHKES
+419 IFHRD

>member
-46 HAVPAQSC
+46 HALPAQSC

-62 VVVYG
+62 VVVHG
-67 QREESVDHPHVHDHE
+67 EREESVDHHHE
-82 HHHHHD
+82 HGHD
-88 HEHDHVHEHHHHH
+88 HEHHHHH
-101 EHEHTHEHEHGHHH
+101 EHEHGHEHHH
-115 HATLHDV
+115 HHHTTLHNV
-122 EHLIGHL
+122 EHLISHL
-129 NLPAPVLDMARQVYH
+129 NLPAPVLEQARAVYH
-144 RLAQAEAQAH
+144 RLAQAESKAH
-154 GTAVDLVHFH
+154 GVEVGLVHFH

-191 VSPVHVGSGMVRCAH
+191 VSPVHVGSGMVHCAH
-206 GVVPV
+206 GLVPV
-211 PAPATAILLQGVPC
+211 PAPATAHLLEGVPC
-225 YGGQVQGEL
+225 YGGDIQGEL

-239 AALLATF
+239 AALLTTF
-246 ATRFGPMP
+246 ATRFGSMP
-254 PMVLENT
+254 PMVLEKT

-278 LWGHTQENAGNEILE
+278 MLGHTQASEGEILE

-327 MKKGRPGWQLVALC
+327 MKKGRPGWQLVVLC
-341 DPAHKDTLIRQV
+341 DGSHKEHLIRQV
-353 FAQTSTTG
+353 FALTSTTG
-361 LRVRACEKHVLDY
+361 LRVRTCEKHVLNY
-374 TITTRETPYG
+374 TMTTRDTPYG
-384 PVRMKTAQ
+384 PVRVKKAQ
-392 GYGVRRTKPEYEDMA
+392 GYGVSRSKPEYEDMA
-407 RIARAHKLTLRQ
+407 RIAREHKITLKQ

>member
-46 HAVPAQSC
+46 HAVPTQSC

-62 VVVYG
+62 VVVHG
-67 QREESVDHPHVHDHE
+67 EREESVDHHHNHDNDHD

-88 HEHDHVHEHHHHH
+88 HEHEHGHEHHHHH
-101 EHEHTHEHEHGHHH
+101 HHT
-115 HATLHDV
+115 TLHDV

-129 NLPAPVLDMARQVYH
+129 NLPAPVLEQARAVYH
-144 RLAQAEAQAH
+144 RLAQAESKAH
-154 GTAVDLVHFH
+154 GVEVDLVHFH

-176 AACYALYLLHPDEVV
+176 AACYARYLLHPDEVV
-191 VSPVHVGSGMVRCAH
+191 VSPVHVGSGMVHCAH
-206 GVVPV
+206 GLVPV
-211 PAPATAILLQGVPC
+211 PAPATAHLLEGVPC
-225 YGGQVQGEL
+225 YGGDIQGEL

-239 AALLATF
+239 AALLTTF

-254 PMVLENT
+254 PMVLEHT
-261 GYGMGKKEFSA
+261 GYGMGKKEFPA

-278 LWGHTQENAGNEILE
+278 MLGHTQDTENVILE

-341 DPAHKDTLIRQV
+341 DPAHKDPLIHQV
-353 FAQTSTTG
+353 FALTSTTG
-361 LRVRACEKHVLDY
+361 LRVRTCEKHVLDY
-374 TITTRETPYG
+374 SITTRETPYG
-384 PVRMKTAQ
+384 PVRVKKAQ
-392 GYGVRRTKPEYEDMA
+392 GYGVRRSKPEYEDMA
-407 RIARAHKLTLRQ
+407 RIAREHKITLKQ
-419 IFHKES
+419 IFHRD